1 MAHVV
6 RVAVCSV
13 IMSDSSDDRLNGKW
27 KVSEGSLSIQRG
39 DGNTFVP
46 SARDIF
52 AAEFHSKNKIDDVFL
67 GNRPSVDVPWLR
79 MSKYPLDLRVELQ
92 PPEAGVSQP
101 VLRII
106 ARRGN
111 TSVNMPTLSSPVQDH
126 VLVKDE
132 WYPLDPREIE
142 EISGLLA
149 GTGISGAGELSLR
162 QYLDLAGLASDLV
175 SMRRGGEEAEPKSRG
190 KAEPDERLP
199 SLFTGQ
205 LYPYQ
210 INGYRWLRMIAR
222 EDLGCILADEMGLG
236 KTIQLI
242 AFLAEEKEN
251 ERGPSL
257 VVAPTTL
264 LENWRREVVRFSS
277 LRCYVHRGSERTG
290 FPSRLKEY
298 DLTITSYE
306 TALRDL
312 PLLKM
317 ISWDT
322 VILDEAQAIKN
333 PSAQRTMAAKEISR
347 RVSVAVTGTPLEN
360 HLTDLWSIMDFSVA
374 GLLGEL
380 HEFERHYADNVSG
393 AAALEPVVS
402 PVMLRRKVDDV
413 ACDLP
418 EKIMIPQPI
427 ELDDASAET
436 YERIRSEAAQR
447 NGKGVS
453 LGLLVRL
460 RMFCTHPFL
469 VQTASMTDDPSL
481 CSTKY
486 ARLLEILE
494 EFIARSEKTLIF
506 TSFTKMIDI
515 LVGDLTR
522 RYRIHCDFLDGRV
535 AVGDRQER
543 IDDFSSCQ
551 GPAVLVL
558 NPRAGGTG
566 LNLFAANHVVHYNTE
581 WNPAVEE
588 QASARAYRLGQVRPV
603 TIHRLFHASTVE
615 EIMNTRMETKRA
627 LSGHAVVGHD
637 GTADDLDDIRRAMQ
651 ISPVLKGGQVV

>member
-1 MAHVV
+1 
-6 RVAVCSV
+6 
-13 IMSDSSDDRLNGKW
+13 MSNLGEHKSNGKW
-27 KVSEGSLSIQRG
+27 IVNEGALSLERG
-39 DGNTFVP
+39 DGSTFVAC
-46 SARDIF
+46 ARDIY
-52 AAEFHSKNKIDDVFL
+52 AAEFHGKSEIDGVL
-67 GNRPSVDVPWLR
+67 LANRPSVDLPRVR
-79 MSKYPLDLRVELQ
+79 ISKYPLDLRVELQ
-92 PPEAGVSQP
+92 PPQAGVSQP
-101 VLRII
+101 VLRIV
-106 ARRGN
+106 ARKGN
-111 TSVNMPTLSSPVQDH
+111 TSVNMPTFSRSVQDH

-132 WYPLDPREIE
+132 WYPLDGGEIE
-142 EISGLLA
+142 GILALL
-149 GTGISGAGELSLR
+149 SGAGITGPGGLSLR
-162 QYLDLAGLASDLV
+162 QYLDLARLPPDVV
-175 SMRRGGEEAEPKSRG
+175 SIRRYGEAVEPMSLGGD
-190 KAEPDERLP
+190 EPDDRMS

-210 INGYRWLRMIAR
+210 VNGYRWLRMIAR

-251 ERGPSL
+251 GRGPSL
-257 VVAPTTL
+257 VIAPTTL
-264 LENWRREVVRFSS
+264 LENWRREVGRFSR
-277 LRCYVHRGSERTG
+277 LQCHVHRGSERTG

-306 TALRDL
+306 TAVRDL
-312 PLLKM
+312 PMLKM
-317 ISWDT
+317 IPWDT

-360 HLTDLWSIMDFSVA
+360 HLTDLWSIMDFAVA

-393 AAALEPVVS
+393 AAALEPAVS

-427 ELDDASAET
+427 ELDDASAEM
-436 YERIRSEAAQR
+436 YERIRSEAAPE
-447 NGKGVS
+447 NGKGIS

-469 VQTASMTDDPSL
+469 VQTSSMTDDPAL

-486 ARLLEILE
+486 VRLLEILD
-494 EFIARSEKTLIF
+494 EFIAKSEKTLIF
-506 TSFTKMIDI
+506 TSFRRMIDI

-522 RYRIHCDFLDGRV
+522 RYGIHCDFLDGRV
-535 AVGDRQER
+535 AVGERQEK
-543 IDDFSSCQ
+543 IDDFSSYQ

-558 NPRAGGTG
+558 NPRAGGVG
-566 LNLFAANHVVHYNTE
+566 LNLFAANHVIHYNTE

-615 EIMNTRMETKRA
+615 DVMNTRMETKRI

-637 GTADDLDDIRRAMQ
+637 GTADDLGDIQRAMQ
-651 ISPVLKGGQVV
+651 ISPVLKGGEVV

>member
-1 MAHVV
+1 MLMH
-6 RVAVCSV
+6 
-13 IMSDSSDDRLNGKW
+13 MSSSSDRTLNGKW
-27 KVSEGSLSIQRG
+27 RVSEGSLSIERG
-39 DGNTFVP
+39 DGSTFVP
-46 SARDIF
+46 CARAIF
-52 AAEFHSKNKIDDVFL
+52 AAEFRGKNEIDDAFL
-67 GNRPSVDVPWLR
+67 VNRPSVDVPWLR
-79 MSKYPLDLRVELQ
+79 ISKYPLDLRVELQ
-92 PPEAGVSQP
+92 PPQAGVSQP

-106 ARRGN
+106 ARRGK
-111 TSVNMPTLSSPVQDH
+111 TIVNMPTFSRPVQDH

-132 WYPLDPREIE
+132 WYPLDGGQIE
-142 EISGLLA
+142 EILSLLSDA
-149 GTGISGAGELSLR
+149 RISGAGELSLR
-162 QYLDLAGLASDLV
+162 QYLNLARLSSDVV
-175 SMRRGGEEAEPKSRG
+175 SIRRGGVEAETRSRG
-190 KAEPDERLP
+190 GDKPDERMP
-199 SLFTGQ
+199 GLFTGQ

-251 ERGPSL
+251 GRSPSL
-257 VVAPTTL
+257 VIAPTTL
-264 LENWRREVVRFSS
+264 LENWRREVTRFSS
-277 LRCYVHRGSERTG
+277 LQCHVHRGSERTG
-290 FPSRLKEY
+290 FPSRLKEH
-298 DLTITSYE
+298 DLIITSYE

-312 PLLKM
+312 PVLKM
-317 ISWDT
+317 ISWDA

-333 PSAQRTMAAKEISR
+333 PCAQRTMAVKEISR

-380 HEFERHYADNVSG
+380 HEFERHYADSVSG
-393 AAALEPVVS
+393 AAAMEPVVS
-402 PVMLRRKVDDV
+402 PVMLRRKMEDV
-413 ACDLP
+413 GGDLP
-418 EKIMIPQPI
+418 EKVMIPQPL
-427 ELDDASAET
+427 ELDDASAEK
-436 YERIRSEAAQR
+436 YERLRSEAVPK
-447 NGKGVS
+447 NGKNAS
-453 LGLLVRL
+453 LASLVRL
-460 RMFCTHPFL
+460 RMFCTHPYL
-469 VQTASMTDDPSL
+469 VETVAMTGDPSL

-486 ARLLEILE
+486 VRLLEILD
-494 EFIARSEKTLIF
+494 EFIAKSEKTLIF

-522 RYRIHCDFLDGRV
+522 RYRIYCDFLDGRV
-535 AVGDRQER
+535 AVGDRQKR
-543 IDDFSSCQ
+543 IDDFSSYQ